1 MTKHAVSRYGR
12 KISKSKALMKFFLQS
27 SEFLIESIFSQDLE
41 QYTKPSNITYSILP
55 EQYIQVHK

>member
-1 MTKHAVSRYGR
+1 
-12 KISKSKALMKFFLQS
+12 MKFFLQS

>member
-12 KISKSKALMKFFLQS
+12 KISKSKALMKFLQS